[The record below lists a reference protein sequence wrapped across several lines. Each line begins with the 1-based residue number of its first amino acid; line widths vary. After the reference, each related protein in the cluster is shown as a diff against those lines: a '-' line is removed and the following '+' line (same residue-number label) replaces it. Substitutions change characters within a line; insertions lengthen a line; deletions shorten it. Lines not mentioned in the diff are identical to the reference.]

1 LVMRID
7 SVSHQKI
14 MKSIEMFGRY
24 VIPHFKSPR
33 NFMRPAE
40 DVMADIREMRNQARA
55 MGFYSDGEDG
65 RKAPPPASAAE

>member
-1 LVMRID
+1 MRECVASGSESVD
-7 SVSHQKI
+7 SDP
-14 MKSIEMFGRY
+14 FGRH

-55 MGFYSDGEDG
+55 LGIYPEGEDG
-65 RKAPPPASAAE
+65 RKAPPAASAAR